1 MERPN
6 IVLIC
11 VDQMR
16 RDCMG
21 IAGHPVV
28 ETPNL
33 DMMRW
38 KGWQF
43 TKAYSATPTCI
54 PARAALMTGK
64 SQRHHRRVGY
74 KEGIPWEY
82 AHTMAGELAAAGYHT
97 QCVGKMH
104 VYPERNLMGFH
115 HVVLHDGYHQF
126 DRDTSVSQEAGH
138 AANDDYLLWLKR
150 HTNTDTDLLD
160 SGMGCNSW
168 MARPFPYEERLH
180 QTNWCVSESIDF
192 LRRRDPTKPFFL
204 YLSFSRP
211 HSPLDPPS
219 YYFDMYDRKNFPQ
232 PLMGDWADREDTAQ
246 DGLNVSTAR
255 GIIPQEALHRARAA
269 YYGHV
274 THIDHQIGRLLYAM
288 MDYRLMKNT
297 VFVFVSDHGDM
308 LGDHNLFRK
317 ALPYEGSAGIPL
329 LVYDPGNILQAPQNC
344 KIDCLTELRD
354 IMPTLLDIAG
364 VSIPNDVDGM
374 SLLPVLQGKMKQL
387 REYIHGEHEFREASN
402 HFIVTCHD
410 KYIWYS
416 QTGKEQY
423 FDLDQDPQE
432 LHDLIDSPKNQ
443 ERIRYLRSC
452 LIKELDG
459 REEGYT
465 DGKTLFV
472 GKTPTKVLQ
481 KN

>member
-64 SQRHHRRVGY
+64 SQRHHGRVGY

-82 AHTMAGELAAAGYHT
+82 AHTMAGELASAGYHT

-160 SGMGCNSW
+160 LGMGCNSW
-168 MARPFPYEERLH
+168 MARPSPMRNVCTRRTGVYQSLLISYAVATQRSHSSYIFPFHGLILH
-180 QTNWCVSESIDF
+180 WTH
-192 LRRRDPTKPFFL
+192 LL
-204 YLSFSRP
+204 
-211 HSPLDPPS
+211 
-219 YYFDMYDRKNFPQ
+219 
-232 PLMGDWADREDTAQ
+232 
-246 DGLNVSTAR
+246 
-255 GIIPQEALHRARAA
+255 IILICMIVR
-269 YYGHV
+269 
-274 THIDHQIGRLLYAM
+274 I
-288 MDYRLMKNT
+288 
-297 VFVFVSDHGDM
+297 F
-308 LGDHNLFRK
+308 HNL
-317 ALPYEGSAGIPL
+317 LWG
-329 LVYDPGNILQAPQNC
+329 
-344 KIDCLTELRD
+344 
-354 IMPTLLDIAG
+354 
-364 VSIPNDVDGM
+364 
-374 SLLPVLQGKMKQL
+374 
-387 REYIHGEHEFREASN
+387 
-402 HFIVTCHD
+402 
-410 KYIWYS
+410 
-416 QTGKEQY
+416 TGQ
-423 FDLDQDPQE
+423 
-432 LHDLIDSPKNQ
+432 I
-443 ERIRYLRSC
+443 ERIL
-452 LIKELDG
+452 L
-459 REEGYT
+459 
-465 DGKTLFV
+465 KTV
-472 GKTPTKVLQ
+472 
-481 KN
+481 